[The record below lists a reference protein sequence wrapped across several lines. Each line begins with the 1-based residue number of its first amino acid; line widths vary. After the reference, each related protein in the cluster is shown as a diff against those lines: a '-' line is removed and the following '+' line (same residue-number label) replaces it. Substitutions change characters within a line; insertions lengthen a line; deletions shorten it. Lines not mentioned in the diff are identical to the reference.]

1 MSTSRRQTPAPARK
15 PAFPPSASFFKD
27 PLRLQTIVVP
37 LDLSPESLRAL
48 EFAWPLA
55 HRLGARVHVVHVYE
69 GAHQFSSVTTSPV
82 LWSEAE
88 AKRHLADEVELAFG
102 TSPRREDC
110 HLRSGKPVA
119 FTADPAHQS
128 QTTVG
133 GGAGIRLGKPRAGGN
148 NAGMKEVHQQRPI
161 VCGTDFSAMA
171 TEAAEIAG
179 EMAQRLG
186 TRLVLV
192 HVEEFSGMAEVDP
205 ALFGEALAG

>member
-1 MSTSRRQTPAPARK
+1 MRQTPAPARK
-15 PAFPPSASFFKD
+15 PAVPPSASFFKD

-55 HRLGARVHVVHVYE
+55 NRFGARVHVVHVYE

-119 FTADPAHQS
+119 FSAGPAHHRPARRATRWRHHPAACRLARDRGSLASDQRQFAEPRLS
-128 QTTVG
+128 TCHALDAAGLAFAVRQKMRGRWQTTVG
-133 GGAGIRLGKPRAGGN
+133 GGAGIRKDSANP
-148 NAGMKEVHQQRPI
+148 EQQE
-161 VCGTDFSAMA
+161 TM
-171 TEAAEIAG
+171 
-179 EMAQRLG
+179 
-186 TRLVLV
+186 
-192 HVEEFSGMAEVDP
+192 P
-205 ALFGEALAG
+205 A